1 MSYYSR
7 ARTDLTAA
15 VAKGIITPE
24 QLPLLIT
31 HFEERRGFF
40 SKITLAQWLAAA
52 GGIFIAI
59 GIILII
65 AFNWDKLGNFVK
77 IFAYLVLLGGMGWGF
92 CKSENRPVLRNILG
106 LAWFFLP
113 AAGIGLYAQI
123 FQLSGTPVR
132 PYLLWA
138 ALASPIALWGGGK
151 MYSRLL
157 SVLLLGI
164 LFYGTYEPSSVFY
177 LCLKKNVPN
186 HVAELPL
193 LQSLSHWTAA
203 LALMAAALGINF
215 YKKDMW
221 SIPVAAALAWIICLL
236 FHDNTALYTS
246 NYNLAMAAVMASS
259 LLLFFYKI
267 RFNSAD
273 IVNNGLRIL
282 VVVLYMLSFLHGK
295 MDVPGTFFRAG
306 DMTLGTAAALI
317 IILSAAWIMLKT
329 EIFPEHGKAD
339 TAIKAVFIL
348 SILAPVLPSAI
359 NASSFNMGAAIAN
372 ILLVAIG
379 AILLWAGSFYGSKG
393 KLHTGMFI
401 IVAIAITR
409 FLDLFATQLTSGMA
423 FLLTGGIFAF
433 AAWWISRGAT
443 RMAEMSSVK
452 NTGNN
457 SNTVQETGEAR
468 K

>member
-15 VAKGIITPE
+15 AAKGIITPE

-77 IFAYLVLLGGMGWGF
+77 IFAYLVLLGGVGWEF

-113 AAGIGLYAQI
+113 VAGIGLYAQI

-151 MYSRLL
+151 MYSRML
-157 SVLLLGI
+157 SLLLLGI

-177 LCLKKNVPN
+177 LCLKPVPN
-186 HVAELPL
+186 HFAEM
-193 LQSLSHWTAA
+193 SLSQTSFHWMAA
-203 LALMAAALGINF
+203 LALLAAALGINF

-221 SIPVAAALAWIICLL
+221 SIPVAASLAWIIGLL
-236 FHDNTALYTS
+236 LHDKTALYTS

-295 MDVPGTFFRAG
+295 GDVPGTFFRTA
-306 DMTLGTAAALI
+306 DLTLGTAAALI
-317 IILSAAWIMLKT
+317 MILSAVWLMLKT
-329 EIFPEHGKAD
+329 DIFPEHRNAD

-423 FLLTGGIFAF
+423 FLLMGGIFAF

-452 NTGNN
+452 STGNN